1 MSPDVKG
8 WGKYWSLAVVA
19 LTLVVPGCSSG
30 NAAPSGSGAN
40 GGALELLNVSYDP
53 TRELWKQL
61 NEAFVPHFKKATGQ
75 DIAIRQSH
83 GGSSSQARQVIDGL
97 EADVVTLA
105 IWQDI
110 DAIHRAG
117 LIEDKWEQRLPHG
130 SLPYSSTIVF
140 VVRKGNPKGVK
151 DWSDLV
157 KGDVQIVTP
166 SPKTSGNGK
175 LSFLAAWGSV
185 LERGGSEDEAR
196 KLVTE
201 LYKRTPVLD
210 SGARAATATFA
221 QKGIGD
227 VHLTWE
233 NEAHFEVA
241 EAKGDLEI
249 VYPPISV
256 LAEPLVSWVDAN
268 VKRKGTAAAA
278 KAYLEFLYTPAG
290 QEIIAK
296 NFYRPSDVSV
306 LEAHG
311 KDFPKLSLFTV
322 QKVFGGWNQAQEKF
336 FAEGAEFDKIY
347 APAGK

>member
-1 MSPDVKG
+1 MSSVAN
-8 WGKYWSLAVVA
+8 GKYWVVA
-19 LTLVVPGCSSG
+19 LFALVLVVPGCSSG
-30 NAAPSGSGAN
+30 NAAPSGSG
-40 GGALELLNVSYDP
+40 GDVGALELLNVSYDP

-61 NEAFVPHFKKATGQ
+61 NEAFVPHYKKATGQ
-75 DIAIRQSH
+75 EIAIRQSH

-241 EAKGDLEI
+241 EAKGELEI